1 MLNRFPWFRH
11 AATSSSDSRVSVPTS
26 SRYRNPA
33 MKQLA
38 DQQVRF
44 APVPVRMEQ
53 VDRAEELALTV
64 DSDRKYSYPDLC
76 ETLTKYRAGMYPSL
90 EVTGADLLHDLKCF
104 VEDLS
109 DSANLAADA
118 AAEPVLTLQDVSQRF
133 NVSEKTV
140 TRWRD
145 RGLAG
150 RRYLF
155 GRRKR
160 VGFLA
165 SRVEQFEQLNEE
177 LVGRSS
183 RFCQLTDR
191 EREFIV
197 RRARR
202 LARYGASMTEV
213 THRVARRT
221 GRAVETIRY
230 TLKAFDREYS
240 DAMVF
245 PDSTG
250 TLTDEHRRQIFH
262 AVRRGTTIRKLVER
276 FGRTRSSI
284 HRIANDYRAKVLL
297 EQPIEFMPS
306 EEFLLPESEELIAEL
321 PAELEAPE
329 HALVDSHGELPAY
342 LSELYTLPLLTRE
355 EEGALF
361 RRMNFLKF
369 QAKGLRESLPHS
381 RERVHS
387 MNEIERLLEK
397 SLAIKN
403 VLIRSNLRLVVSVAR
418 KHRRQSAGFFEMIS
432 DGNMT
437 LIRAIEKFD
446 YTRGTKFSTYATWAI
461 MRSYARSIPAEG
473 TQLERF
479 RTGSDVLLTGEED
492 VRSPA
497 SVDEKIAT
505 DRYETIGS
513 ILGQLNEREQEAISL
528 RFALQGNSKP
538 MTLEQIG
545 GRLGVSRERTR
556 QIINT
561 GLEKLRQIA
570 GDVGLE
576 LSLED

>member
-1 MLNRFPWFRH
+1 
-11 AATSSSDSRVSVPTS
+11 
-26 SRYRNPA
+26 
-33 MKQLA
+33 
-38 DQQVRF
+38 
-44 APVPVRMEQ
+44 MEQ
-53 VDRAEELALTV
+53 VNRAEELAFTI
-64 DSDRKYSYPDLC
+64 DSSQKYSYPDLC
-76 ETLTKYRAGMYPSL
+76 EKLTKYRAGMYPNL
-90 EVTGADLLHDLKCF
+90 EVAGTDLLHDLRCF

-109 DSANLAADA
+109 GSANLAVDA
-118 AAEPVLTLQDVSQRF
+118 AQEPVLTLQDVSKRF

-165 SRVEQFEQLNEE
+165 SRVEQFEQLNQE

-183 RFCQLTDR
+183 QFCQLTDR
-191 EREFIV
+191 EREFII

-202 LARYGASMTEV
+202 LARHGASLTEV

-221 GRAVETIRY
+221 GRAVETVRY

-245 PDSTG
+245 PHASRP
-250 TLTDEHRRQIFH
+250 LTDEQRRQIFQ
-262 AVRRGTTIRKLVER
+262 AVRRGTSTRKLVER

-284 HRIANDYRAKVLL
+284 HRIANEYRAKILL
-297 EQPIEFMPS
+297 EQPIEFMPNDEFHKLDS
-306 EEFLLPESEELIAEL
+306 EERIAEL
-321 PAELEAPE
+321 PVELEAVE
-329 HALVDSHGELPAY
+329 HSLDDSQSELPGY
-342 LSELYTLPLLTRE
+342 LADLYALPLLTRE
-355 EEGALF
+355 QEGELF

-369 QAKGLRESLPHS
+369 KANQS
-381 RERVHS
+381 RNTLANSRDRVNT
-387 MNEIERLLEK
+387 MNEIENLLKK

-403 VLIRSNLRLVVSVAR
+403 LLIRSNLRLVVSVAR
-418 KHRRQSAGFFEMIS
+418 KHRRQAAGFFEMIS

-446 YTRGTKFSTYATWAI
+446 YSRGTKFSTYATWAI
-461 MRSYARSIPAEG
+461 MKSYARSIPAEG
-473 TQLERF
+473 TQLQRF
-479 RTGSDVLLTGEED
+479 RTGSDQVLTAEED
-492 VRSPA
+492 VRPA
-497 SVDEKIAT
+497 TFADEKLAT
-505 DRYETIGS
+505 DQYETIGS

-528 RFALQGNSKP
+528 RFALQGVAQP

-545 GRLGVSRERTR
+545 DRLGVSRERTR

-561 GLEKLRQIA
+561 GLEKLRKIA
-570 GDVGLE
+570 GNVGLE
-576 LSLED
+576 LSLND

>member
-1 MLNRFPWFRH
+1 
-11 AATSSSDSRVSVPTS
+11 VPKS

-38 DQQVRF
+38 DQQLRF

-53 VDRAEELALTV
+53 VGRAEELAFTV
-64 DSDRKYSYPDLC
+64 ESSQKYSYPDLC
-76 ETLTKYRAGMYPSL
+76 EKLTKYRAEMYPNL
-90 EVTGADLLHDLKCF
+90 EVTGEDLLHDLRCF

-109 DSANLAADA
+109 DSANLIADA
-118 AAEPVLTLQDVSQRF
+118 AAEPILTLRDLSQRF

-155 GRRKR
+155 GKRKR
-160 VGFLA
+160 VGFLT
-165 SRVEQFEQLNEE
+165 SNVEQFERLNTE
-177 LVGRSS
+177 LIGRSS
-183 RFCQLTDR
+183 KFTQVTVS
-191 EREFIV
+191 ERELIV

-202 LARYGASMTEV
+202 LARYGASPTEV
-213 THRVARRT
+213 AHRIARRT

-230 TLKAFDREYS
+230 TLKAFDQTYA

-245 PDSTG
+245 PDATMP
-250 TLTDEHRRQIFH
+250 LTNEHRRKIFH
-262 AVRRGTTIRKLVER
+262 AVRSGTPIRQLVEKY
-276 FGRTRSSI
+276 GRTRSSI
-284 HRIANDYRAKVLL
+284 HRIANEYRAKVLL
-297 EQPIEFMPS
+297 EQPIAFMPS
-306 EEFLLPESEELIAEL
+306 EEFLLPDANELIVEL
-321 PAELEAPE
+321 SVELEPPE
-329 HALVDSHGELPAY
+329 HSPIDNKGELPGYFAD
-342 LSELYTLPLLTRE
+342 LYALPLLTRE
-355 EEGALF
+355 EEGEMF

-369 QAKGLRESLPHS
+369 KARQFRDDLADSQ
-381 RERVHS
+381 ERVAD

-403 VLIRSNLRLVVSVAR
+403 VLIRSNLRLVVSVAG
-418 KHRRQSAGFFEMIS
+418 KHRRQAAGFFEMIS

-446 YTRGTKFSTYATWAI
+446 YSRGTKFSTYATWAI

-473 TQLERF
+473 TQLDRF
-479 RTGSDVLLTGEED
+479 RTGSEVLLTDEED
-492 VRSPA
+492 VRSTA
-497 SVDEKIAT
+497 SADEKLAA
-505 DRYETIGS
+505 DQYETLGS

-528 RFALQGNSKP
+528 RFALHGTSKP

-545 GRLGVSRERTR
+545 DRLGISKERTR

-561 GLEKLRQIA
+561 GLEKLRQITSDA
-570 GDVGLE
+570 GLE
-576 LSLED
+576 LSLDD

>member
-1 MLNRFPWFRH
+1 M
-11 AATSSSDSRVSVPTS
+11 PTS
-26 SRYRNPA
+26 SRYHNPA

-44 APVPVRMEQ
+44 APVPVRMQQ

-76 ETLTKYRAGMYPSL
+76 ETLTKYRAEMYPSL

-118 AAEPVLTLQDVSQRF
+118 AAEPVLTLQDLSQRF

-183 RFCQLTDR
+183 KFCQLTDR
-191 EREFIV
+191 EREFII

-202 LARYGASMTEV
+202 LARYGASATEV

-230 TLKAFDREYS
+230 TLKTFDREYA

-245 PDSTG
+245 PNSTR
-250 TLTDEHRRQIFH
+250 TLTEEHRRQIFQ
-262 AVRRGTTIRKLVER
+262 AVRRGTAIRKLVER

-284 HRIANDYRAKVLL
+284 HRIANEYRSKVLL
-297 EQPIEFMPS
+297 EQPIDFMPS
-306 EEFLLPESEELIAEL
+306 DEFLLPESEELISEL
-321 PAELEAPE
+321 PAELEVPE
-329 HALVDSHGELPAY
+329 HSLVDSPGELPAY
-342 LSELYTLPLLTRE
+342 LSDLYALPLLTRE
-355 EEGALF
+355 EEGELF

-369 QAKGLRESLPHS
+369 QAKQLRDTLPQR
-381 RERVHS
+381 RERVNA

-397 SLAIKN
+397 SLAVKN

-418 KHRRQSAGFFEMIS
+418 KHRRQAAGFFEMIS

-446 YTRGTKFSTYATWAI
+446 YTRGTKFSTYTTWAL

-473 TQLERF
+473 TQLQRF

-492 VRSPA
+492 LRSTA
-497 SVDEKIAT
+497 SADEKIAT

-545 GRLGVSRERTR
+545 DRLGVSKERTR
-556 QIINT
+556 QIINI